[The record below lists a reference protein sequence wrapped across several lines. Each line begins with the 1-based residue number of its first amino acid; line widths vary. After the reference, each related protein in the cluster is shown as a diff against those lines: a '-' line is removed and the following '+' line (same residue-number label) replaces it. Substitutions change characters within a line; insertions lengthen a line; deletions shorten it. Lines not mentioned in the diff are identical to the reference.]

1 MLIFLAIFPPLFII
15 YKIYKLDKYEKEPLK
30 EIIITFILGC
40 LTVIPVFIVS
50 PIMNKILLIP
60 YDFVDLVGGGLLGGS
75 EVKILIYTFIG
86 IALVEEFFKFL
97 VLTQYSFKRTCFNE
111 QMDGIVYAVVASMG
125 FAFVEN
131 IIYVYI
137 YSGESFYVAIMRMFS
152 AIPAHALMG
161 VIMGYYVGK
170 AKFDPQNR
178 KSLLIKGLL
187 GAVLL
192 HGLYDYFLFSEL
204 GIGLFA
210 VISLIVSYRI
220 AKKVIKE
227 SQENSPFKLDN

>member
-1 MLIFLAIFPPLFII
+1 MLLVIAIFPPLFII

-30 EIIITFILGC
+30 EIIITFLLGC
-40 LTVIPVFIVS
+40 LTVIPVLIVS
-50 PIMNKILLIP
+50 PIINELLLIP
-60 YDFVDLVGGGLLGGS
+60 YNIIDVIGAGILGS
-75 EVKILIYTFIG
+75 TEMKTLIYTFVG
-86 IALVEEFFKFL
+86 IALIEEFFKFL
-97 VLTQYSFKRTCFNE
+97 VLTKYSYKRTCFNE

-152 AIPAHALMG
+152 AIPAHAFMG

-170 AKFDPQNR
+170 AKFDYQNR
-178 KSLLIKGLL
+178 KILLLKGLF
-187 GAVLL
+187 GAVVL
-192 HGLYDYFLFSEL
+192 HGLYDYFLFSDK
-204 GIGLFA
+204 GIAIFA
-210 VISLIVSYRI
+210 FISLIVSYKI
-220 AKKVIKE
+220 VKKIIKE